1 MEFIN
6 TRAGHREVFPSK
18 KVHRLYRGRFK
29 PDLAQ
34 IFGAGSSDPS
44 RGLLFYENIGFPVEK
59 MEFGP
64 FSKSWGNGKSFR
76 AYALGKM

>member
-1 MEFIN
+1 MTSN
-6 TRAGHREVFPSK
+6 
-18 KVHRLYRGRFK
+18 
-29 PDLAQ
+29 
-34 IFGAGSSDPS
+34 FGKWPL
-44 RGLLFYENIGFPVEK
+44 GLLFYENIGFPVEK